1 MRYVFSILA
10 CTSFLALSGGAAFA
24 ENSVRSP
31 LNSWSLHNVNGGEN
45 IRSCELGNQF
55 EGGFKLGFVSEQSR
69 IKNIVIT
76 GEGASSSSVLSSAAL
91 RVTPGFKASVDV
103 QKIDDNLITIDVSK
117 HDGLFFALQSGY
129 LLEIEWPNTDKHVF
143 SLTGVKT
150 HLRKLQ
156 SCSGVDWEGKKNI
169 VSFKAN
175 DDLQREP
182 EAPSTSMTTQIATA
196 EPTQIN
202 SVSKDV
208 PKKQPEPKQAA
219 IHKVEAAPTRIHKP
233 GFIIAPPSQQ
243 ELVKPPEFDV
253 DKLSQEEIA
262 NRQNSQQPQDTYA
275 LARKNDFEQEIYW
288 DENNIKGQPKRV
300 LSQSRQEAE
309 AIPVIV
315 PAIEDNPKRIDLMNT
330 DREQTYISN
339 QELERQ
345 VKLTKAIQ
353 RPISDQGNVSAQD
366 AMPAQPV
373 ASVESVIDQPR
384 AAVSS
389 QWFAKTGQS
398 VRDVLVEWSL
408 SENVELVWDSDNQ
421 FKVLKNLNINKSYED
436 AVAALLGQYMHENVE
451 TRPVGQLYVDPNDGR
466 KVLIIHTN

>member
-10 CTSFLALSGGAAFA
+10 CTSFLALSGGVAQAD
-24 ENSVRSP
+24 NIVRSP
-31 LNSWSLHNVNGGEN
+31 INSWTLQNINGAQNV
-45 IRSCELGNQF
+45 RSCALGNEF
-55 EGGFKLGFVSEQSR
+55 EGGFELSLISEQSR
-69 IKNIVIT
+69 IKGIVIK
-76 GEGASSSSVLSSAAL
+76 GEGAASSSVLSSAAL
-91 RVTPGFKASVDV
+91 RVTPGFNASVDV
-103 QKIDDNLITIDVSK
+103 QKINDASVVIDVVQP
-117 HDGLFFALQSGY
+117 DALFRALQSGY

-143 SLTGVKT
+143 SLTGIKNHV
-150 HLRKLQ
+150 RKLQ
-156 SCSGVDWEGKKNI
+156 SCSGVDWEAKKNI
-169 VSFKAN
+169 VSFDTPVQQQKSV
-175 DDLQREP
+175 E
-182 EAPSTSMTTQIATA
+182 TSASIATA
-196 EPTQIN
+196 EPRKIN
-202 SVSKDV
+202 SAPLK
-208 PKKQPEPKQAA
+208 
-219 IHKVEAAPTRIHKP
+219 EATSAPPTVREAEIAPTRIHKP
-233 GFIIAPPSQQ
+233 GFIIAPPSED

-253 DKLSQEEIA
+253 DKLSQEEMA
-262 NRQNSQQPQDTYA
+262 NRQNSKKAEEMYA

-353 RPISDQGNVSAQD
+353 KPTVTQADGSPQV

-373 ASVESVIDQPR
+373 ASVESVIADSK
-384 AAVSS
+384 AAASG

-408 SENVELVWDSDNQ
+408 NENVELVWDSDNQ

-451 TRPVGQLYVDPNDGR
+451 ARPVGQLYVDPNDGR
-466 KVLIIHTN
+466 KVLIVHTN